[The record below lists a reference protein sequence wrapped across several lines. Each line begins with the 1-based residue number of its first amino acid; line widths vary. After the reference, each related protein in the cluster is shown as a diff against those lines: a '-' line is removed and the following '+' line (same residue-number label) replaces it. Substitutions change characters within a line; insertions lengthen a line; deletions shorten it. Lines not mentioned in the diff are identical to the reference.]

1 MPCWDDCCVDESP
14 EINLSGEKMADDRCS
29 KDDKM
34 MEHRDDGECQCDG
47 LRAMRSVES
56 FEMFSEDIDCS
67 HREEDSFR
75 RNRSPIPSDMSE
87 KVRTTDLEI
96 LRGITMRQS
105 LRGFG
110 SLWHKNPK
118 ELDVQH
124 RAALFNKSWPV
135 EHVDIF
141 ISHTWSCKGWSK
153 VLSLLM
159 QSGCD
164 LALVCWFLG
173 MLMAFLLWLT
183 DVLPMPLRYLA
194 QTTTFTASC
203 PMGVW
208 IVVFGLL
215 GTIMG
220 LLLSPYRP
228 GDQGD
233 VCFIDVACIHQTDVE
248 LMHRGIRSI
257 GGFLLAARELRIL
270 WSSTYL
276 TRLWCVF
283 ELATYK
289 RLNPHGKIVLA
300 PLFLEKIVGLFYLG
314 NVCAAFFYLLLRGSG
329 AGAHIVLPGI
339 VLCCLPYILTIHN
352 LRGYYVQKHQLVSQF
367 QYFDLESVECAE
379 ENDRL
384 FVNTA
389 IAELYGSN
397 EALTSFVR
405 GPLLRELLDPL
416 CRTAIPQKYI
426 LFIITPMTSLVLE
439 FLLSLWTAG
448 APLDVLLLYF
458 FSVGVVGIC
467 ANWQVL
473 VYLVNLLCDHLAEPV
488 SKRTPAFEPWALHQ
502 FLGVH
507 MSKCAN

>member
-1 MPCWDDCCVDESP
+1 MMIPVKGKRVEDVGNFVHDFPGSTHPGNWPRWPSPLASGGIWGLDDDLLFHGFALNP
-14 EINLSGEKMADDRCS
+14 
-29 KDDKM
+29 
-34 MEHRDDGECQCDG
+34 
-47 LRAMRSVES
+47 
-56 FEMFSEDIDCS
+56 FE
-67 HREEDSFR
+67 
-75 RNRSPIPSDMSE
+75 
-87 KVRTTDLEI
+87 
-96 LRGITMRQS
+96 
-105 LRGFG
+105 
-110 SLWHKNPK
+110 
-118 ELDVQH
+118 
-124 RAALFNKSWPV
+124 
-135 EHVDIF
+135 
-141 ISHTWSCKGWSK
+141 
-153 VLSLLM
+153 
-159 QSGCD
+159 
-164 LALVCWFLG
+164 
-173 MLMAFLLWLT
+173 
-183 DVLPMPLRYLA
+183 
-194 QTTTFTASC
+194 
-203 PMGVW
+203 
-208 IVVFGLL
+208 
-215 GTIMG
+215 
-220 LLLSPYRP
+220 
-228 GDQGD
+228 
-233 VCFIDVACIHQTDVE
+233 
-248 LMHRGIRSI
+248 
-257 GGFLLAARELRIL
+257 
-270 WSSTYL
+270 
-276 TRLWCVF
+276 VF